1 MASSSDS
8 VFDAVLL
15 QNLMGRLQLRPPY
28 LTTNS
33 YLGESLRDFLLFD
46 DDGTLSETETS
57 YIDSEESKVE
67 KDIIRVIHGGD
78 VGTLK
83 PNSGQSVAIGEHHM
97 CVGFQDDPES
107 DYRVWEWHG
116 LIMVYDEENGY
127 SPEYV
132 YGNYF
137 ERVPEKGKGGGGN
150 SGIRDIINGCDSIGG
165 SRVVH
170 RNSLK
175 D

>member
-1 MASSSDS
+1 MASFNSPSSDS
-8 VFDAVLL
+8 AFDAVLL
-15 QNLMGRLQLRPPY
+15 QNLMGRLHLRPPY
-28 LTTNS
+28 LNTNS

-67 KDIIRVIHGGD
+67 KEIIRFIHGGD

-97 CVGFQDDPES
+97 CVGFHDDSDS

-116 LIMVYDEENGY
+116 HIMVYDEENGY

-137 ERVPEKGKGGGGN
+137 ERVPEKGK
-150 SGIRDIINGCDSIGG
+150 D
-165 SRVVH
+165 
-170 RNSLK
+170 
-175 D
+175 